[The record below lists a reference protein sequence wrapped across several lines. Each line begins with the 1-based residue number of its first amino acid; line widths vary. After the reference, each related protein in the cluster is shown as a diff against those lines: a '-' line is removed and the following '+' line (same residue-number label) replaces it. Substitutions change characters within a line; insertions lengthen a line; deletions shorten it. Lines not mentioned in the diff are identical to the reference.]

1 VSWLSVELYKLGMI
15 KIGEFTLSSG
25 LKSPFYIDLRRLY
38 NYPTLARRIAQ
49 ELLGKISEDLYDVI
63 VGVET
68 AGIPLATYMSCLS
81 NKPLAYVRK
90 ERKGHGTKSAV
101 EGDVRG
107 KRVLVVDDV
116 ATTGSSLHRAILNIK
131 EAGGIPVLAAVVVD
145 REQGARELLKIH
157 GVELVSLITATEMFR
172 ELYLKGYINVETYLN
187 IVNYIREFK
196 RI

>member
-107 KRVLVVDDV
+107 RRVLVVDDV

-196 RI
+196 RV

>member
-49 ELLGKISEDLYDVI
+49 ELLGKIPEDLYDVI
-63 VGVET
+63 AGVET

-90 ERKGHGTKSAV
+90 ERKEHGTKSAV
-101 EGDVRG
+101 EGDVKGR
-107 KRVLVVDDV
+107 RVLVVDDV
-116 ATTGSSLHRAILNIK
+116 ATTGSSLHKAILSIK

-172 ELYLKGYINVETYLN
+172 ELYLKGYINVETYLD